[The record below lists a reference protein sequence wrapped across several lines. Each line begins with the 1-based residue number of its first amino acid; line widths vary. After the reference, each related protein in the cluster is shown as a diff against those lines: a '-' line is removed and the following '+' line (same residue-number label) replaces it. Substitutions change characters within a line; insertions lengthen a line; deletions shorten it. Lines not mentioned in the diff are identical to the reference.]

1 MEEKIDKEFLKQLTI
16 LYVEDEDDVKEQF
29 SRFLKRRIKTLYTAS
44 NGREGLKLFKRYNPD
59 IIVTDIQM
67 PKMSGLAMAETIREV
82 NSEIPIIVITAF
94 NESDYLL
101 KSIDLGIDKYL
112 FKPIIPTILIEVIYQ
127 KAKKYLENS

>member
-1 MEEKIDKEFLKQLTI
+1 MEEQIDKEFLKKLTI
-16 LYVEDEDDVKEQF
+16 LYVEDEEDIKEQF
-29 SRFLKRRIKTLYTAS
+29 SRFLKRRVKTLYTAS
-44 NGREGLKLFKRYNPD
+44 NGKEGLALFKKHTPD
-59 IIVTDIQM
+59 IIITDIQM
-67 PKMSGLAMAETIREV
+67 PKMSDLAMAKSIREV
-82 NSEIPIIVITAF
+82 NSKIPIIAITAF